1 MAEKEHEQRDRKF
14 WAVSPNVQTNNRTV
28 AAWKQATLTFH
39 AAFMGYRPDDRG
51 HMAMGYKFAHDILPG
66 DVVLIA
72 RRHRKRPDIVAF
84 GIVKGEFRKR
94 LRGFKSP
101 EKEWHGSLRRL
112 YPFRTAPA
120 LPREIS
126 VRAMMK
132 VLGHT
137 AAFCRLHPRRNRLH
151 KLVCAWMEQNL
162 STSTNARYRPDNG
175 VAPDGA
181 RLVAHSHK
189 GELEYQVRT
198 MATIKNAIKKEEKL
212 VREYVEWLEQRG
224 HKSERLRDGNLCCDV
239 YEQDRNNLI
248 EAKASLK
255 REYIRMAVGQLFDY
269 AYMGRKRFGK
279 PHMAIL
285 LPRKPDL
292 KSLNW
297 LPDQISIV
305 WKVGRGFADNA
316 EKAFV

>member
-1 MAEKEHEQRDRKF
+1 MEQKQQKPRDGKF
-14 WAVSPNVQTNNRTV
+14 WVVSPNVRTNNRTV
-28 AAWKQATLTFH
+28 VAWKQATLTSR
-39 AAFMGYRPDDRG
+39 AAFMGYRSTDRE
-51 HMAMGYKFAHDILPG
+51 HMAIGYKFAHEILPG

-72 RRHRKRPDIVAF
+72 RRHRKRPDVVAF
-84 GIVKGEFRKR
+84 GIVTGRFRKR
-94 LRGFKSP
+94 LRGFKPP

-112 YPFRTAPA
+112 SPFRTAPA
-120 LPREIS
+120 LPHEIS
-126 VRAMMK
+126 ARSMMK

-137 AAFCRLHPRRNRLH
+137 AALCRLHPHRNRLH
-151 KLVCAWMEQNL
+151 KLVCTWMEQNL
-162 STSTNARYRPDNG
+162 SAPTGVRYRTGNDI
-175 VAPDGA
+175 APDGPH
-181 RLVAHSHK
+181 LVAHSHK

-198 MATIKNAIKKEEKL
+198 KATIKNAIKKEEKL
-212 VREYVEWLEQRG
+212 VREYVEWLKQHG
-224 HKSERLRDGNLCCDV
+224 HKSERLSDGNLCCDV

-269 AYMGRKRFGK
+269 AYMGRERFGK

-292 KSLNW
+292 RSLNW
-297 LPDQISIV
+297 LPDQINVV
-305 WKVGRGFADNA
+305 WKAGKDFADNA